1 MSRLAYAVT
10 LKLLASE
17 FFAAGVTVQFRV
29 GSKIFNI
36 RVILRLVSHIQV
48 QLSAQWPV
56 SARPRHGHVVTVA
69 LRLTAIPTGPG
80 VDWHCASLVVSDS
93 CLGLGLSFAGSR
105 GPVRLLK
112 TKTDAFENLNSMA
125 RGSGICLAMLLL
137 QLSDLN

>member
-29 GSKIFNI
+29 GSKIFN
-36 RVILRLVSHIQV
+36 VILVSHIQV
-48 QLSAQWPV
+48 QFSAQWPV